1 MEPKIDL
8 YGAFDNRLYK
18 GFEYTAKYM
27 SGEDVPH
34 IQYITWFGKPVY
46 GPEISPK
53 QREKICPAWE
63 RAYHHYHDRK
73 GMDMP
78 YTYKMIQKSRPE
90 GTVNQSFMPWASL
103 TSADFPVQ

>member
-1 MEPKIDL
+1 MHSRE
-8 YGAFDNRLYK
+8 AV
-18 GFEYTAKYM
+18 
-27 SGEDVPH
+27 SGVYSVKRPE
-34 IQYITWFGKPVY
+34 GPVY

-78 YTYKMIQKSRPE
+78 YTYKMIQKSRTE